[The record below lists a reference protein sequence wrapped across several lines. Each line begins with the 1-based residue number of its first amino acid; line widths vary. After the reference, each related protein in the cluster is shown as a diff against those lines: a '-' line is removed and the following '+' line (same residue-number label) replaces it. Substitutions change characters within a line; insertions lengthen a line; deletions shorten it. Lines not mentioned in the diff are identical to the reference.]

1 MSIPR
6 GERPISQTV
15 DAIDAKIIKELLA
28 DARKNFVDIASECNL
43 STAAISDRF
52 AQLQKAGIIIG
63 STIQVNHK
71 TMGHGALCI
80 VQVNV
85 NHKEI
90 DSVCDFIRKLPYNT
104 SLVAPGPKNPIG
116 LLAGFNDIRE
126 VSKFKESIRRNKS
139 VTDVKVEVWTD
150 IKNMP
155 ERIEVSSQSS
165 TEEKT
170 VFFAADNQKIDYILD
185 DIERQLIDKL
195 LLDSMQ
201 PFGKIAKEIGTSINT
216 VSRKYKRL
224 TENGIIKPTIQLNLP
239 KLGYNALICF
249 PLTFASESDPND
261 VMREILAIRNS
272 FLLIKTSGETDLFA
286 YIMLRDLNQLLE
298 TQKQIAHIQGIS
310 RMDMKIFPVLVPWPA
325 LGEYIS
331 TF

>member
-1 MSIPR
+1 
-6 GERPISQTV
+6 
-15 DAIDAKIIKELLA
+15 
-28 DARKNFVDIASECNL
+28 
-43 STAAISDRF
+43 
-52 AQLQKAGIIIG
+52 
-63 STIQVNHK
+63 
-71 TMGHGALCI
+71 MGHGALCI

-90 DSVCDFIRKLPYNT
+90 NSVCDFIRKLPYNT
-104 SLVAPGPKNPIG
+104 SLVAPGPKNTIG

-155 ERIEVSSQSS
+155 ERIEVFSQGS
-165 TEEKT
+165 TKEKT
-170 VFFAADNQKIDYILD
+170 VVFAADNPRIDYILD
-185 DIERQLIDKL
+185 DIDRQLIDKL

-201 PFGKIAKEIGTSINT
+201 PFGRIAKEIGTSINT

-224 TENGIIKPTIQLNLP
+224 IENGVIKPTIQLNLP
-239 KLGYNALICF
+239 KLGYNALVCF

-261 VMREILAIRNS
+261 VMKEIFAIRNS
-272 FLLIKTSGETDLFA
+272 FLLIKTSGENDLFA

-298 TQKQIAHIQGIS
+298 TQRQVAMIQGIS
-310 RMDMKIFPVLVPWPA
+310 KMDMKIFPVLVPWPA